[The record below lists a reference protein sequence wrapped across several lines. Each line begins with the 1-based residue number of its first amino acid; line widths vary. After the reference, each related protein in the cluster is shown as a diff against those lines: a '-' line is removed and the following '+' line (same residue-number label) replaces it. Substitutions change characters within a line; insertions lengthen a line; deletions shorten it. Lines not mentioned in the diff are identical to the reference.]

1 MSAQSFERWADSLVQ
16 EGIISREDA
25 GLYSYGLEQG
35 LLLLLNIGTALLIGL
50 LLDEFVA
57 CVIFLA
63 CFLPLRAMAGG
74 YHARTPLRC
83 YLLGMML
90 VTAAMLASKWIP
102 WTITGTW
109 ITAAVA
115 CVIIWRLAPAEDK
128 NKPLNKKEREKY
140 SQQTEKILIITLWGI
155 MLTYMAGWNK
165 IGMDIDIA
173 LWGNVLMLCL
183 WKMKSLEMHERV

>member
-1 MSAQSFERWADSLVQ
+1 MSARSFERWAYSLVR

-74 YHARTPLRC
+74 YHARTPLHC
-83 YLLGMML
+83 YLLGMVVVL
-90 VTAAMLASKWIP
+90 AAMLASKWIP

-109 ITAAVA
+109 ITAIVA

-128 NKPLNKKEREKY
+128 NKPLSKEEREKY
-140 SQQTEKILIITLWGI
+140 SQQTKRILIAALWSI
-155 MLTYMAGWNK
+155 MLTNMVGLDK
-165 IGMDIDIA
+165 ISTGIDIA

-183 WKMKSLEMHERV
+183 WKMKSLVMHKNV

>member
-1 MSAQSFERWADSLVQ
+1 MSARSFERWADSLVQ

-90 VTAAMLASKWIP
+90 VTVALAAIKWLP
-102 WTITGTW
+102 WTMEGTV
-109 ITAAVA
+109 ITAVIASA
-115 CVIIWRLAPAEDK
+115 IIWRLAPVEDE
-128 NKPLNKKEREKY
+128 NKPLDEKEKALFA
-140 SQQTEKILIITLWGI
+140 TFIP
-155 MLTYMAGWNK
+155 
-165 IGMDIDIA
+165 MD
-173 LWGNVLMLCL
+173 
-183 WKMKSLEMHERV
+183 K